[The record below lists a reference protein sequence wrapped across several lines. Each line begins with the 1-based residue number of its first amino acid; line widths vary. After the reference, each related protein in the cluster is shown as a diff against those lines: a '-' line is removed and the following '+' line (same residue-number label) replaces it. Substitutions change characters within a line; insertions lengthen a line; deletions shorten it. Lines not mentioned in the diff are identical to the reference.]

1 MDEDLGDLPET
12 ILAALD
18 HAGIGMTV
26 TVESGG
32 SLRSVF
38 VSEAASRLL
47 GAAAPG
53 EGAAG
58 ALDRAAR
65 TKLAA
70 LEEKRL
76 SGEDDGRA
84 VRLDVSTSDG
94 RRIPIEVS
102 IATAR
107 HDGRPATVTFI
118 RDVSE
123 QVSIA
128 ERLRSSESRFRTF
141 TEASP
146 DAIHVLRDGQLLYM
160 NPAAK
165 RLFGGIELG
174 TELGEIVHGDDVAVL
189 SDRMDRI
196 LAGEALRPYE
206 YRLIHPSGEVVT
218 VEISSIPIEYEGA
231 PCLLG
236 FGRDVTERK
245 RMQGRL
251 IQADRMAT
259 VGTLA
264 TGVAHEINNP
274 LTYVVLHLEKL
285 RMSLT
290 RLVPDEK
297 GRGEAHHMLAE
308 ALDGAERVRVIVQD
322 LLSLARS
329 DTSTHGPTDV
339 RKVVGTALKLASPVL
354 DGRAEVV
361 PELEETAPVRAN
373 AAWLGQVFVNLLVN
387 AGQAFG
393 KRPASQNRVRAITG
407 TDEEGW
413 ALVTIEDNGPG
424 IPTDIVDRIFDPF
437 FTTKEAGTGT
447 GLGLAISRSVI
458 DSLGGEIR
466 RTEPAGQGHALPG
479 ASATSVAHRAHDRA
493 AALDPREHRRRSE
506 NRRVPGD
513 RSRLRALAGQSPAKS
528 RQSWMARRFC
538 VKFDSCSGSRCSSCS
553 PHAAARSRELRTR
566 RPPRRRRRRRWRA
579 RSERRRRWLTSRPT
593 TSRSH
598 PYRPSCDSPSRIRT
612 ASTKR
617 CAPRSTPTSCPA
629 RWWW

>member
-1 MDEDLGDLPET
+1 
-12 ILAALD
+12 
-18 HAGIGMTV
+18 
-26 TVESGG
+26 
-32 SLRSVF
+32 
-38 VSEAASRLL
+38 
-47 GAAAPG
+47 
-53 EGAAG
+53 
-58 ALDRAAR
+58 
-65 TKLAA
+65 
-70 LEEKRL
+70 
-76 SGEDDGRA
+76 
-84 VRLDVSTSDG
+84 
-94 RRIPIEVS
+94 
-102 IATAR
+102 
-107 HDGRPATVTFI
+107 
-118 RDVSE
+118 
-123 QVSIA
+123 VSIA

-165 RLFGGIELG
+165 RLFGGVELG
-174 TELGEIVHGDDVAVL
+174 AELRQIVHEDDAPIL
-189 SDRMDRI
+189 SDRMNRI

-206 YRLIHPSGEVVT
+206 YRVLHPSGEVVT

-285 RMSLT
+285 RMSLS
-290 RLVPDEK
+290 RLVPDEAA
-297 GRGEAHHMLAE
+297 RGDAQHMLAE

-339 RKVVGTALKLASPVL
+339 RKVVTTALKLASPVL

-393 KRPASQNRVRAITG
+393 GDDPKVNRVRALTR

-413 ALVTIEDNGPG
+413 IEVSIEDNGPG
-424 IPTDIVDRIFDPF
+424 IPTEIADRIFDPF

-458 DSLGGEIR
+458 DSLGGEIDVQSR
-466 RTEPAGQGHALPG
+466 PGKGTRFRVRLPPLSRTGLMTERPRSIR
-479 ASATSVAHRAHDRA
+479 ASIED
-493 AALDPREHRRRSE
+493 
-506 NRRVPGD
+506 G
-513 RSRLRALAGQSPAKS
+513 
-528 RQSWMARRFC
+528 
-538 VKFDSCSGSRCSSCS
+538 
-553 PHAAARSRELRTR
+553 LRTG
-566 RPPRRRRRRRWRA
+566 
-579 RSERRRRWLTSRPT
+579 E
-593 TSRSH
+593 
-598 PYRPSCDSPSRIRT
+598 Y
-612 ASTKR
+612 
-617 CAPRSTPTSCPA
+617 PA
-629 RWWW
+629 IDPDFEP